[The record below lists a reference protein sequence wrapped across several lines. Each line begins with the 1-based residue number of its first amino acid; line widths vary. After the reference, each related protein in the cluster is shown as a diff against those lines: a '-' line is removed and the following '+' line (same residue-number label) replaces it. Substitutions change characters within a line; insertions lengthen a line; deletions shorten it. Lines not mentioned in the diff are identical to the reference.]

1 MGELSFI
8 RTYRLRSLARSP
20 AHSAVSP
27 LAPWPSVW
35 LAAILSMAAI
45 SALPGCR
52 FDVSGVGGGEPP
64 DAFPG
69 PGLDA
74 APAADASPA
83 AIDAAAQDAAADA
96 SVDDASV
103 TDSSVGDAAIIDA
116 APTPDAPSLCAD
128 TRRVW
133 EADFSAD
140 PTALDLDGD
149 SVADWVVRNGA
160 GFPRAE
166 LDGGVW
172 HASANL
178 ALDTQPKD
186 AFDGLTMVEVRMRNI
201 ERGGEGAVFWI
212 NADTA
217 GDTYAALY
225 LSLTLRPNGTQT
237 LRLYSK
243 RDNRTRETLHE
254 QTRLGTGFVDVRL
267 AIDAARDQV
276 GIWIDGVDFGAR
288 NYFTFPRPDDN
299 RFATVIAY
307 GSASEFDHVRIE
319 TCAP

>member
-1 MGELSFI
+1 MS
-8 RTYRLRSLARSP
+8 
-20 AHSAVSP
+20 
-27 LAPWPSVW
+27 
-35 LAAILSMAAI
+35 AI

-52 FDVSGVGGGEPP
+52 FDVSGVGGGELP
-64 DAFPG
+64 DALPG
-69 PGLDA
+69 PDLDA
-74 APAADASPA
+74 ASAADGSPGA
-83 AIDAAAQDAAADA
+83 TDAAAKDA
-96 SVDDASV
+96 SVGDAAV
-103 TDSSVGDAAIIDA
+103 TDSSIGDAAIIDA

-133 EADFSAD
+133 EVDFSAD

-149 SVADWVVRNGA
+149 SVADWVVRNSA
-160 GFPRAE
+160 SFPRAE

-172 HASANL
+172 HASANI

-186 AFDGLTMVEVRMRNI
+186 AFDGVTMVEVRMRNI

-212 NADTA
+212 NADTS

-254 QTRLGTGFVDVRL
+254 QTRLGTGFVNIRL

-276 GIWIDGVDFGAR
+276 GMWIDGVDLGTR